1 MHDRPGSVA
10 GARYTAF
17 FNRSDMDVVV
27 RYSSLIAVFLKMY
40 RCEGIRSLY
49 RGFTPT
55 VVGVIPYAGTSFFTY
70 ETLKKIYTGSVVAFP
85 IFSNDYFLSIPD
97 SG

>member
-1 MHDRPGSVA
+1 M
-10 GARYTAF
+10 
-17 FNRSDMDVVV
+17 
-27 RYSSLIAVFLKMY
+27 KMY

-70 ETLKKIYTGSVVAFP
+70 ETLKKLYTGSV
-85 IFSNDYFLSIPD
+85 I
-97 SG
+97 